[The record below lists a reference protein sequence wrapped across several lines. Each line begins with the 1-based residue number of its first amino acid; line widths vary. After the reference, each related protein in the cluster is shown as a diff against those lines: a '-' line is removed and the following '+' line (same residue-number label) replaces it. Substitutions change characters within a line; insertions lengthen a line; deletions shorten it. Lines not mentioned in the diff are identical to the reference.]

1 MRDMPIWQK
10 CHRSDAV
17 LFSLAASRSCAV
29 GMVRGWGG
37 AGPRQCGAGV
47 RSDGEIK
54 GSPADSSTVRSSFSL
69 WNEDVLE
76 EDKL

>member
-10 CHRSDAV
+10 RHRSDAV
-17 LFSLAASRSCAV
+17 LFSLAASRWFAV
-29 GMVRGWGG
+29 GMAWGWGG
-37 AGPRQCGAGV
+37 AGPGPCGAGV
-47 RSDGEIK
+47 HSDGEMK

-76 EDKL
+76 ED